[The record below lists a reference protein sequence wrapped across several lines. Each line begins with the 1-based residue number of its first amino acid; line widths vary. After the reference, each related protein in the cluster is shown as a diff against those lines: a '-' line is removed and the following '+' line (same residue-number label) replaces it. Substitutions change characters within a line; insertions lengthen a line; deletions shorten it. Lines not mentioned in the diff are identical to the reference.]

1 MSVDFTKV
9 TDIEFEGIDMADY
22 PKFCD
27 AYIDSAVID
36 GVEATKQQLDEIN
49 ENYEFVYEKLHRCI
63 VILTR
68 G

>member
-9 TDIEFEGIDMADY
+9 TDIEFEGVDMADY

-36 GVEATKQQLDEIN
+36 GVEATEQQLDEIN
-49 ENYEFVYEKLHRCI
+49 ENYMFVYEKLQEW
-63 VILTR
+63 LY
-68 G
+68 

>member
-36 GVEATKQQLDEIN
+36 GAEATEQQLDEIN
-49 ENYEFVYEKLHRCI
+49 ENYMFVYEKLQEW
-63 VILTR
+63 LY
-68 G
+68 